1 MALLNI
7 ASQFKDIYLGSD
19 YNKALIFTTSDKHI
33 ITHGVDFL
41 ADYNNDNRGTR
52 GFVPSY
58 TSEDNNLIFGRTG
71 WTKIVNSMLPIASN
85 LQANEEDTIFN
96 SKQVQELITNGF
108 AANDAMVFK
117 GVLVKAANANDAA
130 NKFVNVPK
138 SNYSAGWV
146 YRVEDAGTYL
156 VNTVCEQGDWIIAT
170 VDRGDEAL
178 KINGEDSIDATQWSV
193 IQTNINGTVNITIN
207 GTEYSF
213 ASNKNVTV
221 NQGFYAPTRLG
232 AEGDVLTMTS
242 SSTLGWKAQSTL
254 AAGTAVKLTSSAGSA
269 TKPIYFNDGKPVQC
283 GDSLAVNITGT
294 AAIASKVANALT
306 LGAGFYFDK
315 NNASDIIY
323 DGSAAKTLTLS
334 PATKTAIGGVKI
346 DNAENATISVSEDG
360 RISLTQQNIYNAL
373 GYIPTAP
380 DEVMTYNIVNKTED
394 GIVPKM
400 SGTNLSTDLINS
412 SYYLLAFHET
422 TSSNPKWHKLSSDNL
437 SNTWRPVWVDDTQ
450 VLTDANT
457 SNALKLR
464 KGNNITLAYT
474 NGEVVI
480 SATDTTYNVVDGSNN
495 GLMSVG
501 DKQKLDGIESG
512 AQVNQN
518 AFSKI
523 SFDSGS
529 ALEAAS
535 PSHEITFHGS
545 NIKIE
550 RADVNNSTI
559 NFAVDLMTGASAN
572 AAGKAG
578 LVPAPAQNTQ
588 NCFLKGDG
596 TWDVPQQ
603 RGIKVGS
610 NTLSTNGDLTIEGTG
625 GVSVSLDATNKKLTI
640 TSTALSGGSG
650 ITVTQGAISLNE
662 ATTTTIGGIKTALAK
677 LTQDINIQQGTA
689 SDRFYGVQLDKN
701 GKAVVNVPWEND
713 SVRDIQVGGT
723 SIGKD
728 VALNFVVAP
737 QGSIGIVASADMN
750 SSNGDVYDI
759 GFDLFWYNLD
769 DNSYETT

>member
-41 ADYNNDNRGTR
+41 ADYNSDNKGTR

-58 TSEDNNLIFGRTG
+58 ISEDNNLIFGRTG
-71 WTKIVNSMLPIASN
+71 WTKIANSMLPIASN
-85 LQANEEDTIFN
+85 LQANGEDTIFN
-96 SKQVQELITNGF
+96 SKQVQELIKNGF

-193 IQTNINGTVNITIN
+193 IQTNINGTVNISIN

-221 NQGFYAPTRLG
+221 NQGFYAPTKLG

-242 SSTLGWKAQSTL
+242 GSTLGWKAQNTL

-315 NNASDIIY
+315 NNASDITY

-373 GYIPTAP
+373 GYVPTAP

-394 GIVPKM
+394 GIVPAM

-464 KGNNITLAYT
+464 KGNNVTLGYI

-480 SATDTTYNVVDGSNN
+480 SATDTTYSVVDGSNN
-495 GLMSVG
+495 GLMSVV
-501 DKQKLDGIESG
+501 DKQKLDGIEAG
-512 AQVNQN
+512 AQKNQN

-550 RADVNNSTI
+550 RAGVNNSII
-559 NFAVDLMTGASAN
+559 NFAIDLMTGASAN

-640 TSTALSGGSG
+640 TSAALSGGPG
-650 ITVTQGAISLNE
+650 ITVTQGAISLSE
-662 ATTTTIGGIKTALAK
+662 ATTTTIGGIKTALDK

-723 SIGKD
+723 SIGND

-769 DNSYETT
+769 NNSYETT